1 MSKHKKELEAFDL
14 LLATLDLAVMDIDK
28 ATKLAKKNGMLG
40 HGIDKCRV
48 VDNHIRN
55 ARKIIIQL
63 TYKIQR
69 RVWEDEG

>member
-69 RVWEDEG
+69 RVWEDEV